1 MSVGLP
7 DYDDRFIARLRAQDE
22 KAFNRLVMDYQHRIY
37 TFVLR
42 MLGSPEESRDVAQDV
57 FVSVFMALPRFR
69 SESKVSTWI
78 FKIATNHVRNRVKY
92 LQHRARGR
100 KQELSE
106 VVESEDFGGDTMNRP
121 ARPDRALEGRELEA
135 FLKMELE
142 QLDPDQ
148 RELVV
153 LRDIQDLS
161 YQEIQEITGLP
172 EGTVKSRLHRARI
185 ALKERV
191 DRFLLVEK
199 GASAKV
205 KAGV

>member
-1 MSVGLP
+1 MSLGLP

-22 KAFNRLVMDYQHRIY
+22 KAFNRLVLDYQHRIY

-92 LQHRARGR
+92 LQRRAHKR

-106 VVESEDFGGDTMNRP
+106 VVEGEDFGGDTMNRP
-121 ARPDRALEGRELEA
+121 ARPDRAFEGRELEV
-135 FLKMELE
+135 FLKAELE

-191 DRFLLVEK
+191 ERFLLTEK
-199 GASAKV
+199 GASAKA
-205 KAGV
+205 KAGA